1 MPESLTRRE
10 KERECHKKHIME
22 VALGL
27 FSKHGYHEV
36 SMQQIAAASEF
47 SVGTLYNYFE
57 NKDTL
62 FDMILDQSSNEVLGL
77 LIPVLQGP
85 GSELERLTQYIRTLP
100 LILDQHSDVI
110 RLYTAL
116 YGQKSGSRNAHQL
129 KFRTNLLTNL
139 KQIIAS
145 GIEHKVF
152 KPVPADLTALSLFVT
167 QEAVTFDLVN
177 GVCTD
182 TAEQTVQKI
191 EQLFLHTLLIK

>member
-1 MPESLTRRE
+1 MPKSLTRRE
-10 KERECHKKHIME
+10 KERERHKKHIMD

-36 SMQQIAAASEF
+36 SMHQIAAASEF
-47 SVGTLYNYFE
+47 SVGTMYNYFE

-62 FDMILDQSSNEVLGL
+62 FDMILDTSSEEVLNIL
-77 LIPVLQGP
+77 VPVLQGP
-85 GSELERLTQYIRTLP
+85 GSELERLRQYIRTLP
-100 LILDQHSDVI
+100 LILEQHSDVI

-129 KFRTNLLTNL
+129 KFRDNLLTNL

-152 KPVPADLTALSLFVT
+152 KSVPADLTALSFFVT
-167 QEAVTFDLVN
+167 LEAVTFDLVN
-177 GVCTD
+177 GVCPD
-182 TAEQTVQKI
+182 TAEETVQKV